1 MIDITQT
8 SAYQNTFFDKSEN
21 HLGLADVVFFIRE
34 WFPVTQAF
42 CLASLG
48 YMSVFAREIISSE
61 ENRRDMLEKAI
72 LVPIAIGTGEFEK
85 GKGDVGG
92 IHYRMFARL
101 GEPVGLTIKELR
113 HHPRGALIETG
124 RLVDGI
130 RETMGDLYLGAGCIR
145 VVEATAYNIVEA
157 MDRLFRPMRRQDGS
171 PMYSERDL
179 EYISLHLQ
187 REKGHNL
194 MAESF
199 AEALCETWEHRASMY
214 AGIERMCGLFGD
226 YWEALA
232 RVVFLDKEQMR
243 SN

>member
-8 SAYQNTFFDKSEN
+8 SAYQNVFFERSEN
-21 HLGLADVVFFIRE
+21 HLGVADTVFFIRE

-48 YMSVFAREIISSE
+48 YISLFAREIMSSE
-61 ENRRDMLEKAI
+61 ENRRDLLEKAI
-72 LVPIAIGTGEFEK
+72 LVPIAIGFGEFEK
-85 GKGDVGG
+85 GEGDVRG

-113 HHPRGALIETG
+113 HHPHGTLIETG

-130 RETMGDLYLGAGCIR
+130 RETLGDLLLGAGCIR
-145 VVEATAYNIVEA
+145 VVEATAYNIVNA
-157 MDRLFRPMRRQDGS
+157 MDRLFRPMKRQDGS
-171 PMYSERDL
+171 PVYSEHDL

-187 REKGHNL
+187 REKEHSF

-199 AEALCETWEHRASMY
+199 VEGLCETPENKERVDV
-214 AGIERMCGLFGD
+214 GIEQMCKLFGD
-226 YWEALA
+226 YWEAMA
-232 RVVFLDKEQMR
+232 RVVFLDTEHTR